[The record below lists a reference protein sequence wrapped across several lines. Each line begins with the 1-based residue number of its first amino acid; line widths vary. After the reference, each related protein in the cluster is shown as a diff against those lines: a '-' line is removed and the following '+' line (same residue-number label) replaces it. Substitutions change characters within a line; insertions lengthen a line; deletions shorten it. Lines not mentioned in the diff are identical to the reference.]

1 MSVLWNKALGPSMSS
16 RSFFEARI
24 TTHQHGFSEID
35 YRAVHREM
43 VAQGFERVLQTTA
56 QVANEVPG
64 IYRLHN
70 AQLKMAQVVEMI
82 RLSLAPLGRG
92 MAVRVMKIDD
102 EALLNLIPSA
112 PATRAETEPA
122 PAEPATDPSR
132 SSRSKAKAQSGYPAW
147 RRPR

>member
-1 MSVLWNKALGPSMSS
+1 MSS
-16 RSFFEARI
+16 RSFYEARI
-24 TTHQHGFSEID
+24 TTHQHGSSEID

-70 AQLKMAQVVEMI
+70 AQLKMTQVVDMI
-82 RLSLAPLGRG
+82 RLSLTPLGRA
-92 MAVRVMKIDD
+92 MAVRVMKVDD
-102 EALLNLIPSA
+102 EILLNLIPRA
-112 PATRAETEPA
+112 PARRAGTEPA
-122 PAEPATDPSR
+122 TTQPGSDQSPSPGGE
-132 SSRSKAKAQSGYPAW
+132 AKAQSGYPAW